1 MTLPEIFPTTIFSV
15 KIMHDCML
23 HPWFVIE
30 FDIDHHLKMEL
41 VVCTVNYIYFF
52 PFFSDKK
59 FRGQARPDLINIPSN
74 KHESSNKRNSG
85 VGGNGGERN
94 AKTKQAVSASAG
106 GGGGVGGERATNT
119 SSAPALMKQQPLIN
133 KTADSSQNWRLDAK
147 GKKYNET

>member
-1 MTLPEIFPTTIFSV
+1 MYCQLYLLLSV
-15 KIMHDCML
+15 
-23 HPWFVIE
+23 V
-30 FDIDHHLKMEL
+30 
-41 VVCTVNYIYFF
+41 
-52 PFFSDKK
+52 SDKK

>member
-1 MTLPEIFPTTIFSV
+1 
-15 KIMHDCML
+15 ML
-23 HPWFVIE
+23 YPWFVIQFE
-30 FDIDHHLKMEL
+30 IDQHLKMEL
-41 VVCTVNYIYFF
+41 VVHLLLSVV
-52 PFFSDKK
+52 SDKK

-74 KHESSNKRNSG
+74 KPESSNKRNSG

-147 GKKYNET
+147 GKKYNEM

>member
-1 MTLPEIFPTTIFSV
+1 MYCQLYLLLSV
-15 KIMHDCML
+15 
-23 HPWFVIE
+23 V
-30 FDIDHHLKMEL
+30 
-41 VVCTVNYIYFF
+41 
-52 PFFSDKK
+52 SDKK

-147 GKKYNET
+147 GKKKTMKRDIFIRYTRPRVTW